1 MDLSIIPSI
10 SAAVS
15 FILIINEITNTLVL
29 KSDQYEELIYEF
41 GTSHTCCS
49 DTPLGGYLGA
59 EANLSL
65 YIKNYENI
73 SAEYEIFFSDEFT
86 NSGFKGENRTLLK
99 FKLNGSEF
107 KKLSLQM
114 PSSAS
119 YEIGD
124 SSSWLSKLYISTGF
138 QDNIKLGMFTI
149 IHDAGIANPNW
160 TDNIF
165 PINLTFMVLGMFS
178 LIFLR
183 KQLQKRHKRKF

>member
-1 MDLSIIPSI
+1 
-10 SAAVS
+10 
-15 FILIINEITNTLVL
+15 
-29 KSDQYEELIYEF
+29 
-41 GTSHTCCS
+41 
-49 DTPLGGYLGA
+49 
-59 EANLSL
+59 
-65 YIKNYENI
+65 
-73 SAEYEIFFSDEFT
+73 
-86 NSGFKGENRTLLK
+86 
-99 FKLNGSEF
+99 
-107 KKLSLQM
+107 M